1 MTVVRPDERLFCGLQ
16 AQGFTLVELLAVII
30 LLSILAAIA
39 VPRYIS
45 LEANADE
52 RAIDAAIA
60 ELNGREGLLWA
71 TVKCSVS
78 GYDPDSGDRAVW
90 GKMKDDPTGTYPNLG
105 KAYAWDGDLV
115 ETDGALGFRGSGKT
129 VFLSRTPST
138 TVGPARWM
146 RHP

>member
-1 MTVVRPDERLFCGLQ
+1 MTVLRPDERLFCGPQ
-16 AQGFTLVELLAVII
+16 AQGFTLVELLAVIL

-45 LEANADE
+45 LEANAGE

-71 TVKCSVS
+71 TVKFSES
-78 GYDPDSGDRAVW
+78 GYDPASGDSAVW
-90 GKMKDDPTGTYPNLG
+90 GKMKDDPTGTCPNLG
-105 KAYAWDGDLV
+105 KEYAWDGDLV
-115 ETDGALGFRGSGKT
+115 ETGGALAFRGSNKT

-138 TVGPARWM
+138 SKGPARWM